1 MKVILSTLLAIF
13 LASCAGTGKNLQIL
27 MEDME
32 SDQTLVFVKRST
44 GFFGSA
50 PTIQIKL
57 NGQEVARL
65 GSNESTSVPGKTGQN
80 VLNVGYT
87 GLASIGMN
95 RPSKQFQLDEGGK
108 KFFII
113 KQDVKIIGPPELKLY
128 MLDKDDFFSD

>member
-1 MKVILSTLLAIF
+1 MKFILASVFAIF
-13 LASCAGTGKNLQIL
+13 LASCAGTGKNLQVL

-95 RPSKQFQLDEGGK
+95 RPTKQFQLDEGGK
-108 KFFII
+108 KFFI
-113 KQDVKIIGPPELKLY
+113 
-128 MLDKDDFFSD
+128 